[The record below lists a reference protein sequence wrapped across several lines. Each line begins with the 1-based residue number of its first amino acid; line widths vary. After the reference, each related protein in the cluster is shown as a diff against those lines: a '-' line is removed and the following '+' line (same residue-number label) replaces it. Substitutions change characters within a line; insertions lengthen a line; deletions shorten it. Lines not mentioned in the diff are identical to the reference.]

1 MRQVLNKSMIVMAAA
16 SGILTA
22 VGGYAHADASAEGAA
37 VNSPGVG
44 SGNVAQVPV
53 HVPVNACGN
62 TVNGAALLNSSFG
75 NECAN
80 VGSGKGDWHGQDA
93 EQSDR
98 HGDNRSVPSDNGYD
112 GGNDDASSEHSDRG
126 HGAPSANS
134 YEDDAYQGYGGAHA
148 EGVATNSPGV
158 LSGNVIQAPVH
169 IPVNAC
175 GNSVNVI
182 GALNAAADNECYNES
197 GPAEP
202 PVDEP
207 PTAAKPP
214 TDKPPVSDTP
224 AGDPAPNVPVEQL
237 AHTGAG
243 DIGLAAGAS
252 AALLLGG
259 AVLMRRTRSSR
270 N

>member
-22 VGGYAHADASAEGAA
+22 VGGYAHADSSAEGAA

-62 TVNGAALLNSSFG
+62 TVNAVALLNPSFG

-80 VGSGKGDWHGQDA
+80 VDSGKGRQHGQDA
-93 EQSDR
+93 GRSD
-98 HGDNRSVPSDNGYD
+98 S
-112 GGNDDASSEHSDRG
+112 HSDRDRGYDSGSYEASDKPGDLG
-126 HGAPSANS
+126 HGVPGADS
-134 YEDDAYQGYGGAHA
+134 YDADAYQSYGGASA
-148 EGVATNSPGV
+148 EGVAANSPGV

-197 GPAEP
+197 GPAKPPVDEP

-214 TDKPPVSDTP
+214 VDKPPVSDTP
-224 AGDPAPNVPVEQL
+224 AGDPVPNVPVAQL

-243 DIGLAAGAS
+243 DLGLAAGAS

-259 AVLMRRTRSSR
+259 AVFMRRTRGSR